1 MTLMSRLGVVR
12 GNSKW
17 RCSLDHDMTFYWSAI
32 VSIALS
38 CTISSYLTLNNIVTL
53 QCKLRGTQDK

>member
-32 VSIALS
+32 VSKCSLLVSVDIDCFIDCLLLFNCAYFARFL
-38 CTISSYLTLNNIVTL
+38 
-53 QCKLRGTQDK
+53 